1 MLKVE
6 VVPVGQLQENTVI
19 LKNED
24 TKEAIFID
32 PGAEGKRLESLVD
45 GYNVIGILATHGHL
59 DHVGQVGYLK
69 KRFNAPF
76 MMNKK
81 DEFLTNNDIFP
92 GFASLIGAT
101 PCPKPDKSLKEGDII
116 KLGDIDIHVLETPG
130 HTPGGLSFYIP
141 SYNLLI
147 AGDTLFKGSVGR
159 TDLPGGDSN
168 QLKKSLEKLMQLPED
183 TRVICGHY
191 QDTTI
196 GEEKRTNPYI
206 TGSFKVDLW

>member
-69 KRFNAPF
+69 ERFDAPF
-76 MMNKK
+76 MMNER

-92 GFASLIGAT
+92 GFAALIGAT
-101 PCPKPDKSLKEGDII
+101 PCPKPDKNLKEGNIL
-116 KLGDIDIHVLETPG
+116 KLGDIDIHVIETPG

-141 SYNLLI
+141 SYKLLI

-159 TDLPGGDSN
+159 TDLPGGDPN